1 MAIYGEGGA
10 FVADNFTT
18 KDNVITVTS
27 DGVELNT
34 LKIVTDESTKSGLHI
49 YGVDV
54 KTDGLEIDNR
64 KTAGGAAVVLNG
76 GQLELNA
83 YDNIPIR

>member
-54 KTDGLEIDNR
+54 KN
-64 KTAGGAAVVLNG
+64 
-76 GQLELNA
+76 
-83 YDNIPIR
+83 